1 MANTNPQVITFCNA
15 HARPMADSMAS
26 NYWTAKKIITEW
38 NSLNLAA
45 LILNDGTL
53 IEDGSATDGRSPITG
68 QMVTS
73 IIVRATEIVTDYEA
87 AGNAKLNTISQVAV
101 NTASRF

>member
-1 MANTNPQVITFCNA
+1 MANTNPQVIAFCNA

-26 NYWTAKKIITEW
+26 NYWTAKKIVTEW

-53 IEDGSATDGRSPITG
+53 IADGSATDGRSPISGT
-68 QMVTS
+68 MVTN

-87 AGNAKLNTISQVAV
+87 AGNAKLNTVAQVAV
-101 NTASRF
+101 NTAARF

>member
-1 MANTNPQVITFCNA
+1 MANTNPQVIAFCNA
-15 HARPMADSMAS
+15 HVRPMADSMAA
-26 NYWTAKKIITEW
+26 NYWTAKKIVTEW

-53 IEDGSATDGRSPITG
+53 IADGSATDGRSPISGT
-68 QMVTS
+68 MVTN

-87 AGNAKLNTISQVAV
+87 AGNAKLNTVAQVAV
-101 NTASRF
+101 NGQSRF

>member
-1 MANTNPQVITFCNA
+1 MANTNPQVIAFCNA

-26 NYWTAKKIITEW
+26 NYWTAKKIVTEW

-53 IEDGSATDGRSPITG
+53 IADGSATDGRSPITG
-68 QMVTS
+68 QMVTNL
-73 IIVRATEIVTDYEA
+73 IVRATEIVTDYEA
-87 AGNAKLNTISQVAV
+87 ASAAKLSTITQVSV